1 MAETCLDQRAQV
13 ATCEVSYCIMLG
25 RSKSGA
31 IECNNCNIPCT
42 LHMTCGHHHH
52 SLFAFIHPPEMFRRR
67 RIIGE
72 PPTFSRSGSIED
84 GQLLILL
91 RCRGARRC
99 AACNMSRRCHIAP
112 TRHPPPLQQLSDL
125 CLGAVQPGSELCPDI

>member
-42 LHMTCGHHHH
+42 CRHQHH
-52 SLFAFIHPPEMFRRR
+52 SLFAFIHHRK
-67 RIIGE
+67 
-72 PPTFSRSGSIED
+72 
-84 GQLLILL
+84 
-91 RCRGARRC
+91 
-99 AACNMSRRCHIAP
+99 
-112 TRHPPPLQQLSDL
+112 
-125 CLGAVQPGSELCPDI
+125 CLGEGELLGNPRHLGQAVSRMGS